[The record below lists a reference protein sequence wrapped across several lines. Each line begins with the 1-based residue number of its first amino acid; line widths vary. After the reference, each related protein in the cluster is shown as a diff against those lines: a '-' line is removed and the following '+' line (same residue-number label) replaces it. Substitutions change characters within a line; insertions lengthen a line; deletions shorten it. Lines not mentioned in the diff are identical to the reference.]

1 MFEGQAGAYQ
11 SEALFRLLAYTT
23 NFRLDCR
30 GLPKQ
35 TIVYYANSKI
45 TKTKSFIT
53 LGPAHLFEST
63 LNIL

>member
-23 NFRLDCR
+23 NFRLDWR
-30 GLPKQ
+30 AYPKQ
-35 TIVYYANSKI
+35 TIVYYENSKI
-45 TKTKSFIT
+45 TNTKSFIT
-53 LGPAHLFEST
+53 LGTSHFIKSS